1 MGSGARNTKLP
12 VYIDCMNISF
22 LLSALAFGQDPAHA
36 GLLAWPD
43 FSETKIAFAH
53 AGGIWSAPR
62 AGGAATPLV
71 QAVGGANRPRFS
83 PDGQMLAFEADFGDG
98 HDLWTMPSHG
108 GIPTRLT
115 DHPARETL
123 CGWTPAGEV
132 LFFAR
137 GIKGHPKGSQLFT
150 VDQKGGPLQQFPVPY
165 GTWADINASGQ
176 LIYTPW
182 TRDHRSW
189 KRYRGGMATDLW
201 ISDGQSAS
209 RLTTFSG
216 TDTAPMWHNGEVH
229 FLSDNTP
236 NHRLGLFRLEDEEQ
250 TLRYASDLYDLRE
263 PCAGPGGII
272 FREGSK
278 LKILND
284 NDEIETIDIALT
296 GARPKL
302 ASRRIDA
309 TPYLVQVRPGPTG
322 REFVAEAYGDLFTV
336 PLGDGVSR
344 NLTNTSHA
352 AERSGAWSPNGAWIA
367 HTSDQSGEYE
377 LELIRPDGSESRRL
391 SQGSFGWWTGI
402 WWHPES
408 THLAAANHMGELILF
423 DIEDG
428 TSTLLATDAQANTPE
443 VAFSP
448 NGQHMAWSSFQP
460 NRLRRAIAFH
470 DLGTGA
476 TQPLTFGDRD
486 EHAPCFVD
494 GGRQL
499 AFVASHAFAPVYAGG
514 ASDSTW
520 IYPDRETLMLT
531 TLTSDH
537 PPLTAPEL
545 DRESW
550 EAHAG
555 ELDPTGIWEGTL
567 TGMLGAGLSE
577 DEGPLELQ
585 LWRDENGN
593 LTGTMR
599 NPMQTVA
606 LPQVE
611 FDASTGHMRTSYG
624 FRDIEIVV
632 QGKLAE
638 GQLSGEWEVTG
649 MGIGGRWSTIE
660 QGQSAQLQDQ
670 HPAAGIW
677 NLTLQ
682 GLSAIGL
689 PTDEAPIALEVT
701 AEGSKLEA
709 SFMAMGQEAR
719 VKNLSY
725 EDGILEGTAMAPGME
740 IQLEASLFG
749 DEAEGI
755 WIIPELAEGE
765 FFGSRAP
772 QSEDDPVESESMVND
787 DLVVGTDEMVL
798 DLEGVLVRA
807 RHLNVPA
814 GNISRLV
821 EAGDHIHLVWST
833 VVEPEQPPLH
843 VTIDPYDMDAEANF
857 HGPALLLD
865 PLADGSGLLRT
876 TPEGW
881 DLFDAMSMQE
891 EPVLVEG
898 LFLDLE
904 PREAWRQMIIDA
916 WRLFRD
922 TFYVENMHAVD
933 WDAALDEAL
942 IMLDDCGDREDV
954 ARVIREM
961 IAELN
966 VGHAYYLSGGWGM
979 FDRGA
984 QEPPRDAVGFLGV
997 DWVYE
1002 QDHWTV
1008 EKVVRPE
1015 PGFQA
1020 QHHPLE
1026 DAGVRVQVGD
1036 RLLAVNGRPLGSDR
1050 SPWAALVGTI
1060 GFGIEATFEREG
1072 NTFDI
1077 LVTPIGSESELRHA
1091 AWIDTNRKKV
1101 HEATDGRV
1109 GYIYVRNTGIE
1120 GQTDLISQ
1128 FFAEMHREALIID
1141 ERWNGGGQIPTRFIE
1156 LLNRQ
1161 PVSWW
1166 ARRHGDDWRSPSDGH
1181 FGPKCMLINGLAG
1194 SGGDMFPWLFRRA
1207 DLGPLIGTRTWGGLV
1222 GITGGPA
1229 LLDGAAVAVPTF
1241 GIYEA
1246 DGTWAVEGHGV
1257 APDIEV
1263 IDDPVALWNGQ
1274 DLQLEA
1280 GINAM
1285 MEALRTNP
1293 PRNPPRPIAPDRSG
1307 SGAAPEDQ

>member
-12 VYIDCMNISF
+12 VYIDCMSISF

-322 REFVAEAYGDLFTV
+322 REVVAEAYGDLFTV

-460 NRLRRAIAFH
+460 HRLRRAIAFH
-470 DLGTGA
+470 DLGTGV

-499 AFVASHAFAPVYAGG
+499 AFVASYTFAPVYAGG
-514 ASDSTW
+514 PLDSTW

-649 MGIGGRWSTIE
+649 MGIGGRWSTME

-772 QSEDDPVESESMVND
+772 QSENDPVELESMVND

-814 GNISRLV
+814 GNISMLV

-1026 DAGVRVQVGD
+1026 DAGVRVQAGD

-1050 SPWAALVGTI
+1050 SPWAALVGTV

-1285 MEALRTNP
+1285 MEALRNNP

>member
-1 MGSGARNTKLP
+1 LSSEARKIGFTI
-12 VYIDCMNISF
+12 YIDRMSIS
-22 LLSALAFGQDPAHA
+22 LLASIVAFGQDPAHA
-36 GLLAWPD
+36 GLLGWPD
-43 FSETKIAFAH
+43 FSKSKIAFAH

-71 QAVGGANRPRFS
+71 QAAGGANRPRFS
-83 PDGQMLAFEADFGDG
+83 SDGQMLAFEADFGDG
-98 HDLWTMPSHG
+98 HDLWTMPAHG

-115 DHPARETL
+115 DHPTRETL
-123 CGWTPAGEV
+123 CGWTPKGDV

-150 VDQKGGPLQQFPVPY
+150 VSPEGGPMQQFPVPY
-165 GTWADINASGQ
+165 GTWADINNSGQ

-201 ISDGQSAS
+201 LSDGETAS

-216 TDTAPMWHNGEVH
+216 TDTAPMWHNGAVH
-229 FLSDNTP
+229 FLSDNTD
-236 NHRLGLFRLEDEEQ
+236 NHRLGLFRLEEDKQ

-263 PCAGPGGII
+263 PSAGPGGII

-284 NDEIETIDIALT
+284 NDDIETIEITLT
-296 GARPKL
+296 GARPAL
-302 ASRRIDA
+302 AARRIDA

-322 REFVAEAYGDLFTV
+322 REVVAEAYGDLFTV
-336 PLGDGVSR
+336 PLGDGVPQ

-367 HTSDQSGEYE
+367 HASDQSGEYE
-377 LELIRPDGSESRRL
+377 LELIRPDGSEIRRL
-391 SQGSFGWWTGI
+391 SQGSFGWWTGL

-423 DIEDG
+423 DIENG

-443 VAFSP
+443 LAFSP
-448 NGQHMAWSSFQP
+448 NGQHLAWSCFQP

-470 DLGTGA
+470 DLDTGV
-476 TQPLTFGDRD
+476 TQPLTSGDRD

-494 GGRQL
+494 GGWQL

-514 ASDSTW
+514 TSDSTW
-520 IYPDRETLMLT
+520 IYPDREVLMLT

-537 PPLTAPEL
+537 SPLTAPQI

-550 EAHAG
+550 EAEAG

-567 TGMLGAGLSE
+567 TGLLGAGLSE

-585 LWRDENGN
+585 LWRDENGT

-599 NPMQTVA
+599 NPMQAVA

-611 FDASTGHMRTSYG
+611 FDPTTGQMRTSYA

-632 QGKLAE
+632 EGQLVE
-638 GQLSGEWEVTG
+638 GQLSGDWEVTG
-649 MGIGGRWSTIE
+649 MGIGGQWSTIAEE
-660 QGQSAQLQDQ
+660 QSEPASER
-670 HPAAGIW
+670 HPAAGVW

-682 GLSAIGL
+682 GLSAMGFA
-689 PTDEAPIALEVT
+689 TDEAPVALEVI
-701 AEGSKLEA
+701 ADGSILGA
-709 SFMAMGQEAR
+709 SFMAMGRNAKVEDLR
-719 VKNLSY
+719 Y
-725 EDGILEGTAMAPGME
+725 EDGILEGTVMATGME
-740 IQLEASLFG
+740 ILLEANLFG
-749 DEAEGI
+749 NEAEGT
-755 WIIPELAEGE
+755 WIIPEVAEGE
-765 FFGSRAP
+765 FFGSRPP
-772 QSEDDPVESESMVND
+772 QSEDDAAPSEAMTVDASE
-787 DLVVGTDEMVL
+787 GASDEMKV
-798 DLEGVLVRA
+798 DLEGALRRA
-807 RHLNVPA
+807 RFLNVPA
-814 GNISRLV
+814 GNISMLV

-833 VVEPEQPPLH
+833 AVDPEQPPLH
-843 VTIDPYDMDAEANF
+843 VAIDPYDMNAEANF
-857 HGPALLLD
+857 YGPAFLLD
-865 PLADGSGLLRT
+865 PLADGSGVLRT
-876 TPEGW
+876 TLEGW
-881 DLFDAMSMQE
+881 DLFDAMSMQA

-904 PREAWRQMIIDA
+904 PREAWRQMVIDA

-922 TFYVENMHAVD
+922 TFYVKNMHAVD

-942 IMLDDCGDREDV
+942 IMLEDCGDREDV

-966 VGHAYYLSGGWGM
+966 VGHAYYLPGGWSM
-979 FDRGA
+979 FDGGG
-984 QEPPRDAVGFLGV
+984 QEPAPDAVGFMGV
-997 DWVYE
+997 DWIYE
-1002 QDHWTV
+1002 NEHWTV
-1008 EKVVRPE
+1008 ESVVQPE
-1015 PGFQA
+1015 SGFRA

-1026 DAGVRVQVGD
+1026 DAEASVQVGD
-1036 RLLAVNGRPLGSDR
+1036 RLLAVDGRPLSADR
-1050 SPWAALVGTI
+1050 SPWAALVGTV
-1060 GFGIEATFEREG
+1060 GLGIEATFERNG
-1072 NTFDI
+1072 TTFDI
-1077 LVTPIGSESELRHA
+1077 LVTPIDSEAELRHD
-1091 AWIDTNRKKV
+1091 AWIDANRRKV

-1109 GYIYVRNTGIE
+1109 GYIYVRDTGVE
-1120 GQTDLISQ
+1120 GQTDLVSQ

-1194 SGGDMFPWLFRRA
+1194 SGGDMFPWLFRRS

-1285 MEALRTNP
+1285 LEALRTNP
-1293 PRNPPRPIAPDRSG
+1293 PQNPPRPTAPDRSG

>member
-1 MGSGARNTKLP
+1 MS
-12 VYIDCMNISF
+12 ISF
-22 LLSALAFGQDPAHA
+22 LLSTLAFGQDPAHA

-83 PDGQMLAFEADFGDG
+83 PDGQMLAFEADFGGG
-98 HDLWTMPSHG
+98 HELWTMPSHG
-108 GIPTRLT
+108 GIPNRLT

-123 CGWTPAGEV
+123 CGWTPEGEV

-150 VDQKGGPLQQFPVPY
+150 VDPKGGPLQQFPVPY
-165 GTWADINASGQ
+165 GTWADINTLGQ

-201 ISDGQSAS
+201 MSDGQSAS

-236 NHRLGLFRLEDEEQ
+236 NHRLGLFCLRDEEQ
-250 TLRYASDLYDLRE
+250 TLRYASELHDLRE

-272 FREGSK
+272 FREGSQ

-284 NDEIETIDIALT
+284 NDEIETIEIALT
-296 GARPKL
+296 GARPEL
-302 ASRRIDA
+302 APRRIDA
-309 TPYLVQVRPGPTG
+309 TPYVVQVRPGPTG
-322 REFVAEAYGDLFTV
+322 RELVAEAYGDLFTV
-336 PLGDGVSR
+336 PLGDGVPR

-352 AERSGAWSPNGAWIA
+352 AERTGAWSPNGAWIA

-377 LELIRPDGSESRRL
+377 LELIRPDGSEIRRL
-391 SQGSFGWWTGI
+391 SQGSFGWWTKI

-423 DIEDG
+423 DIENG
-428 TSTLLATDAQANTPE
+428 NSTLLATDAQANTPE

-448 NGQHMAWSSFQP
+448 NGRHLAWSSFQP
-460 NRLRRAIAFH
+460 NRLRRAVAFH
-470 DLGTGA
+470 DLDTGV
-476 TQPLTFGDRD
+476 TEPLTFGDRD

-494 GGRQL
+494 GGSQL
-499 AFVASHAFAPVYAGG
+499 AFVASHSFAPVYAGG
-514 ASDSTW
+514 TSDSTW
-520 IYPDRETLMLT
+520 IYPDREILMLT

-545 DRESW
+545 HRESW
-550 EAHAG
+550 EANHRG
-555 ELDPTGIWEGTL
+555 LDPTGIWKGNL

-585 LWRDENGN
+585 IWRDENGN

-599 NPMQTVA
+599 NPMQTVS

-611 FDASTGHMRTSYG
+611 FDPSTGKMRTSYG

-632 QGKLAE
+632 QGELAD

-660 QGQSAQLQDQ
+660 QGRSVSLQNE
-670 HPAAGIW
+670 HPAVGIW

-682 GLSAIGL
+682 DLSSIGHADDEL
-689 PTDEAPIALEVT
+689 PTALEVT
-701 AEGSKLEA
+701 AKGSELAA
-709 SFMAMGQEAR
+709 SFMAMGQEAKVR
-719 VKNLSY
+719 NLTY
-725 EDGILEGTAMAPGME
+725 EDGVLEGTATTIEME
-740 IQLEASLFG
+740 IQLEAKLLG

-755 WIIPELAEGE
+755 WIIPEVGQGQ
-765 FFGSRAP
+765 FFGHRVP
-772 QSEDDPVESESMVND
+772 QSEDNPVELKSMVNPD
-787 DLVVGTDEMVL
+787 VVVGTDEMVV
-798 DLEGVLVRA
+798 DLGGALSRA

-814 GNISRLV
+814 GNISMLV
-821 EAGDHIHLVWST
+821 EAGEHIHLVWST
-833 VVEPEQPPLH
+833 SVDPEQPPLH
-843 VTIDPYDMDAEANF
+843 VTIDPYDIEAKADF
-857 HGPALLLD
+857 HGTALLLD
-865 PLADGSGLLRT
+865 PLADGSALLRKT
-876 TPEGW
+876 LEGW
-881 DLFDAMSMQE
+881 DLFDAIGMQG

-922 TFYVENMHAVD
+922 TFYVENMHGVD

-966 VGHAYYLSGGWGM
+966 VGHAYYLPEGWSM
-979 FDRGA
+979 FDRGE

-1002 QDHWTV
+1002 KGHWTV
-1008 EKVVRPE
+1008 EKVVQPE
-1015 PGFQA
+1015 SGFQA

-1026 DAGVRVQVGD
+1026 DAKVKVQAGD
-1036 RLLAVNGRPLGSDR
+1036 RFVAVNGRPLSSDR
-1050 SPWAALVGTI
+1050 SPWAALVGTV
-1060 GFGIEATFEREG
+1060 GFGIEATFERDG
-1072 NTFDI
+1072 KTFDI
-1077 LVTPIGSESELRHA
+1077 LVTPIANESELRHD
-1091 AWIDTNRKKV
+1091 AWVDTNRKKV
-1101 HEATDGRV
+1101 HQATGGRV

-1120 GQTDLISQ
+1120 GQTDLVSQ

-1194 SGGDMFPWLFRRA
+1194 SGGDMFPWLFRQA

-1257 APDIEV
+1257 APDVEV
-1263 IDDPVALWNGQ
+1263 IDDPVALWNGV

-1307 SGAAPEDQ
+1307 SGAAPKDQ

>member
-1 MGSGARNTKLP
+1 MCSGSRKGELTA
-12 VYIDCMNISF
+12 YIDRMSIF
-22 LLSALAFGQDPAHA
+22 LLVLSAAFGQDPAHA

-43 FSETKIAFAH
+43 FSESKIAFAH

-62 AGGAATPLV
+62 TGGAATPLV

-83 PDGQMLAFEADFGDG
+83 PDGQILAFEADFGDG
-98 HDLWTMPSHG
+98 HDLWTMPTGG

-115 DHPARETL
+115 DHPTRETL
-123 CGWTPAGEV
+123 CGWTPEGDV

-150 VDQKGGPLQQFPVPY
+150 VGREGGPLHQFPVPY
-165 GTWADINASGQ
+165 GTWADINNLGQ

-201 ISDGQSAS
+201 LSDGATAS

-216 TDTAPMWHNGEVH
+216 TDTAPMWHDGAVH
-229 FLSDNTP
+229 FLSDNTA
-236 NHRLGLFRLEDEEQ
+236 NHRLGLFRLDDEEQ

-263 PCAGPGGII
+263 PSAGPGGII

-284 NDEIETIDIALT
+284 NDEIETVEIALT
-296 GARPKL
+296 GARPAL
-302 ASRRIDA
+302 APRRLDA

-322 REFVAEAYGDLFTV
+322 LEVVAEAYGDLFTV
-336 PLGDGVSR
+336 PLGDGVPR
-344 NLTNTSHA
+344 NLTNSSHA

-367 HTSDQSGEYE
+367 HASDQSGEYE

-402 WWHPES
+402 WWHPDS
-408 THLAAANHMGELILF
+408 THLAAANHVGELILF

-443 VAFSP
+443 VTFSP
-448 NGQHMAWSSFQP
+448 NGQHLAWSCFQP
-460 NRLRRAIAFH
+460 DRLRRAIALH
-470 DLGTGA
+470 DLNTGL

-494 GGRQL
+494 QGWQL

-514 ASDSTW
+514 ISDGTW
-520 IYPDRETLMLT
+520 IYPDREILMLT
-531 TLTSDH
+531 TLTKDR
-537 PPLTAPEL
+537 PPLTAPEV
-545 DRESW
+545 DREPW
-550 EAHAG
+550 QANAG

-567 TGMLGAGLSE
+567 TGLLGAGLSE

-585 LWRDENGN
+585 LWRDENGI
-593 LTGTMR
+593 LRGTMR

-606 LPQVE
+606 LPKVE
-611 FDASTGHMRTSYG
+611 FDPATGQMRTSYE

-632 QGKLAE
+632 QGQLAK
-638 GQLSGEWEVTG
+638 GQLSGAWEVTG
-649 MGIGGRWSTIE
+649 MGIGGRWSTI
-660 QGQSAQLQDQ
+660 GQEPSDNAQDR
-670 HPAAGIW
+670 HPAAGVW

-682 GLSAIGL
+682 GLSAMGFS
-689 PTDEAPIALEVT
+689 TDEAPIALEVT
-701 AEGSKLEA
+701 NEEGNLDA
-709 SFMAMGQEAR
+709 SFMAMGQEAQVEELR
-719 VKNLSY
+719 Y
-725 EDGILEGTAMAPGME
+725 EDGILEGIVMAPGMKF
-740 IQLEASLFG
+740 QLQANLFG

-755 WIIPELAEGE
+755 WIIPEVAEGQ
-765 FFGSRAP
+765 FFGSRPP
-772 QSEDDPVESESMVND
+772 QSND
-787 DLVVGTDEMVL
+787 DGFELEPMEDEDAVVKSEEMGL
-798 DLEGVLVRA
+798 DLEGALSRA
-807 RHLNVPA
+807 RDLNLPA
-814 GNISRLV
+814 GNISMLV
-821 EAGDHIHLVWST
+821 EAGNHIHLVWST
-833 VVEPEQPPLH
+833 AVDPEQPPLH
-843 VTIDPYDMDAEANF
+843 VTIDPYDIDAEPTF

-865 PLADGSGLLRT
+865 PLADRSGLLRT

-881 DLFDAMSMQE
+881 DLFDAMSME
-891 EPVLVEG
+891 SEPVFVEG
-898 LFLDLE
+898 LFLDLK

-942 IMLDDCGDREDV
+942 LMLEDCGDREDV

-966 VGHAYYLSGGWGM
+966 VGHAYYLSGGWSM
-979 FDRGA
+979 FGGGE
-984 QEPPRDAVGFLGV
+984 QEPARDAMGFLGV
-997 DWVYE
+997 DWIYE
-1002 QDHWTV
+1002 DGYWTV
-1008 EKVVRPE
+1008 EKMVQPE
-1015 PGFQA
+1015 PGFRA
-1020 QHHPLE
+1020 YHHPLE
-1026 DAGVRVQVGD
+1026 DAETRVQVGD
-1036 RLLAVNGRPLGSDR
+1036 RLLAVDGRPLDKYR
-1050 SPWAALVGTI
+1050 SPWAALVGTV
-1060 GFGIEATFEREG
+1060 GRGVGTTFERNG
-1072 NTFDI
+1072 NTFEI
-1077 LVTPIGSESELRHA
+1077 LVTPIESESELRHD
-1091 AWIDTNRKKV
+1091 AWIDANRRLV

-1109 GYIYVRNTGIE
+1109 GYIYVRDTGIE
-1120 GQTDLISQ
+1120 GQTDLVSQ
-1128 FFAEMHREALIID
+1128 FFAEMHRDALIID

-1207 DLGPLIGTRTWGGLV
+1207 GLGPLIGTRTWGGLV

-1257 APDIEV
+1257 SPDLEV
-1263 IDDPVALWNGQ
+1263 IDDPIALWRGQ

-1280 GINAM
+1280 GIKAM
-1285 MEALRTNP
+1285 VDALRSDP
-1293 PRNPPRPIAPDRSG
+1293 PKAPQRPKSPDRSG
-1307 SGAAPEDQ
+1307 SGAAPQDR